1 MTKLK
6 KIAEEKLLKDKAN
19 RTWYD
24 GQSKEYLKKLYNT
37 TKNKNVKKALLRLNN
52 DAVRAARKA
61 TVQSAGKFLG
71 GKTLGVLGL
80 MGAGTLSASATP
92 TDEQKGINKKQNVDF
107 KAINED
113 LAKAMYKPLTK
124 KKKGGKKYRNGGFL
138 EPKIPNLDDL

>member
-6 KIAEEKLLKDKAN
+6 KIAGEKLLKDKAF

-71 GKTLGVLGL
+71 GKALGVLGF

-92 TDEQKGINKKQNVDF
+92 RRRFTKQNVDF

-124 KKKGGKKYRNGGFL
+124 KKKGGKKYRDGGFKATFL
-138 EPKIPNLDDL
+138 EPGIENID

>member
-6 KIAEEKLLKDKAN
+6 KIAGEKLLKDKAF

-61 TVQSAGKFLG
+61 TVQSTGKFLG
-71 GKTLGVLGL
+71 GKALGIAGLVLGATETATADQPEFPK
-80 MGAGTLSASATP
+80 GSAHYQDP
-92 TDEQKGINKKQNVDF
+92 KKKINFTTKN
-107 KAINED
+107 
-113 LAKAMYKPLTK
+113 TK
-124 KKKGGKKYRNGGFL
+124 KKLGGFRDTFL
-138 EPKIPNLDDL
+138 EPGIESID